1 MFLHNFK
8 YAFKTLFRDRMLI
21 FWTFAFPIILG
32 TFFNMAFSNI
42 ENSEKLDIISIA
54 IVENEALNN
63 DNILK
68 QSFDNLSDEKS
79 ENRLFETQYV
89 SKEEAKELLEND
101 KITGYLEIVEDEP
114 KIVIKSNGINETI
127 FKYVTEE
134 IIQSKKMMEDIVEE
148 RIKEYMQGASGQEG
162 IYNLPNMPVNEGNY
176 NLPNMPID
184 IDIQKLLEENDVKI
198 KNISNSNLSYT
209 MIEFYTLIAMTC
221 LYGGILGM
229 TTINNNLANMGNIG
243 KRTSIT
249 PTSKGKIIFSSL
261 AASYLAQLIG
271 LAILFVYTIFV
282 LKVDY
287 GTNFPMIILLALV
300 GSLAGLT
307 LGIAVATLIKSSE
320 NTKIGVLLAITM
332 LGCFLSGMMGIT
344 MKYIIDKNV
353 PIINLINPASMI
365 TDGLYSLYY
374 YSTLDRYWFNII
386 SLLIFSAIMITAS
399 INGLKKQRYSA
410 L

>member
-1 MFLHNFK
+1 MFYHNFK
-8 YAFKTLFRDRMLI
+8 YAFKTLFRDKMLI

-54 IVENEALNN
+54 IVEKEENE
-63 DNILK
+63 IMK
-68 QSFDNLSDEKS
+68 QAFETLSDE
-79 ENRLFETQYV
+79 ENEDRLFKTQYV
-89 SKEEAKELLEND
+89 TEEKAKELLEND
-101 KITGYLEIVEDEP
+101 EITGYLVLRKEEP
-114 KIVIKSNGINETI
+114 KVVIKSNGINETI
-127 FKYVTEE
+127 LKYVTEE
-134 IIQSKKMMEDIVEE
+134 IMQNTEMISNIVEKRVQE
-148 RIKEYMQGASGQEG
+148 SMQGYPEG
-162 IYNLPNMPVNEGNY
+162 IYNMPNVENIYDDVVKM
-176 NLPNMPID
+176 
-184 IDIQKLLEENDVKI
+184 LEDNQVEF

-229 TTINNNLANMGNIG
+229 TAINHNLANMGNVG

-261 AASYLAQLIG
+261 MASYLAQLIG

-287 GTNFPMIILLALV
+287 GTNLPLIVLLSLT
-300 GSLAGLT
+300 GSLAGLS
-307 LGIAVATLIKSSE
+307 LGIAVATLIKANE
-320 NTKIGVLLAITM
+320 NAKIGILIAVTM

-344 MKYIIDKNV
+344 MKYMIDKNV
-353 PIINLINPASMI
+353 PIVNLVNPASMI
-365 TDGLYSLYY
+365 TDGFYALYY
-374 YSTLDRYWFNII
+374 YDTLDRYFLNIV
-386 SLLIFSAIMITAS
+386 SLLIFSGVMIILS
-399 INGLKKQRYSA
+399 INGLRKQKYEA